1 MPEGGTVRV
10 QLARVSVETTRVLSH
25 SRLGSGTYLAL
36 SVSDEGKGIS
46 PAVMERLFEPFF
58 TTREAQSGTGL
69 GLAVVHGVIAEFGGA
84 IDVQGKPGH
93 GARFTLYFPESTEP
107 QGAPAPAPVVAPR
120 GAGQSLLVVDDEPAL
135 VALAQEMLSGL
146 GYEPIGFSDSVEA
159 LHAVRAQ
166 PERFAAVITDE
177 VMPRLNGTQFTEQL
191 RTVAPSVPVLLVSG
205 YGGALLAARAAAVG
219 VTRVLAKPLQRVDL
233 ARALADLLR

>member
-1 MPEGGTVRV
+1 
-10 QLARVSVETTRVLSH
+10 
-25 SRLGSGTYLAL
+25 
-36 SVSDEGKGIS
+36 
-46 PAVMERLFEPFF
+46 
-58 TTREAQSGTGL
+58 
-69 GLAVVHGVIAEFGGA
+69 
-84 IDVQGKPGH
+84 
-93 GARFTLYFPESTEP
+93 
-107 QGAPAPAPVVAPR
+107 
-120 GAGQSLLVVDDEPAL
+120 
-135 VALAQEMLSGL
+135 
-146 GYEPIGFSDSVEA
+146 
-159 LHAVRAQ
+159 VRAQ